1 MLYENLSEMLEDIL
15 TYVNTHPECVVL
27 SQDDALAHRIGFC
40 VPVGDSWHVRAR
52 NFLGRWVSY
61 LTVKPI
67 VVWEIGLTKLRS
79 SIPIADGAGMTRVQI
94 MEYLSSSSGRVKLA
108 SSLTVGVNPLVS
120 VLLRPSSSVD
130 RATGS

>member
-15 TYVNTHPECVVL
+15 TYVSTHPGCVVL
-27 SQDDALAHRIGFC
+27 SSDDALSRRIGFC
-40 VPVGDSWHVRAR
+40 VQASDSWHVRAR

-79 SIPIADGAGMTRVQI
+79 SIPIADGVGMTMVQI
-94 MEYLSSSSGRVKLA
+94 MEYLSSSSGRIKLA
-108 SSLTVGVNPLVS
+108 SSLTAGVNPLV
-120 VLLRPSSSVD
+120 
-130 RATGS
+130 